1 MIKLSTPKYAFG
13 RHSSFQLRYGW
24 LTKGFLALKEDANIF
39 AADNITAILGVGK
52 NMVDSIAY
60 WLKAACIVDDKNKI
74 TQFGENLLGQYDT
87 YLEDDASL
95 WLLHLTFAQ
104 NKTLASSIYWL
115 FNHFHKSSFTS
126 DEALNALKDF
136 LSNKKIQ
143 ISSNTLKMDISVIL
157 RMYAPHK
164 SNKNQIEDMLESPLS
179 LLNLITYHN
188 GKYHFNQSKNEQI
201 PVEIIGF
208 SISEYVADKKIIALK
223 DLMYGDK
230 LSLGRIFKISEEN
243 LVFYLEKLVNKYPQT
258 YQLREDAGIFQ
269 LHILKQINSLEFLEK
284 YYEQS

>member
-1 MIKLSTPKYAFG
+1 MIKSSTPKYTFG

-24 LTKGFLALKEDANIF
+24 LTKGFLALKEDENIF
-39 AADNITAILGVGK
+39 TSDNATATLGVGK
-52 NMVDSIAY
+52 NMVGSIAY
-60 WLKAACIVDDKNKI
+60 WLKAARIVDEKNKI
-74 TQFGENLLGQYDT
+74 TSFGESLLGKYDT

-104 NKTLASSIYWL
+104 NKTIASSIYWL

-126 DEALNALKDF
+126 DEAFNALKDF
-136 LSNKKIQ
+136 LSNNKTK

-201 PVEIIGF
+201 PTEIIGF
-208 SISEYVADKKIIALK
+208 AISEYMADNEIIVLK
-223 DLMYGDK
+223 DLMYGDQ
-230 LSLGRIFKISEEN
+230 LSLGKIFKISEDN
-243 LVFYLEKLVNKYPQT
+243 LVFYLEKLVDKYPQT

-269 LHILKQINSLEFLEK
+269 LHILKQIDSLKFLEK